1 MVISA
6 APEFSRRLRFEAKS
20 CDSRGGVSRLPQET
34 GRQER
39 AARVNFPRAL
49 DILGQAGVGKADP
62 LLISDTV
69 VVGSADV

>member
-1 MVISA
+1 
-6 APEFSRRLRFEAKS
+6 
-20 CDSRGGVSRLPQET
+20 VSRLPQET